1 MPFIHF
7 PKKNQEKP
15 PVDPEKRK
23 RQIAMVVSLNYAV
36 FFLMLYTW
44 LMGQLFLGNILWALG
59 MALIPLE
66 YILRGQDVQYMK
78 LMMGTAIVLMV
89 LSLARPAIPEGYTEY
104 VRMADLFLSVMVLI
118 TFYHKFFDGLTEKLV
133 QFAKKIFGAG

>member
-23 RQIAMVVSLNYAV
+23 RQIATVVSLNYAV

-89 LSLARPAIPEGYTEY
+89 LSLARPVIPEEYAEY
-104 VRMADLFLSVMVLI
+104 VRMADLFLSIMVLI

-133 QFAKKIFGAG
+133 QSVKKILGAG

>member
-36 FFLMLYTW
+36 FFLMLHTW

-66 YILRGQDVQYMK
+66 YILRGQDVQ
-78 LMMGTAIVLMV
+78 
-89 LSLARPAIPEGYTEY
+89 
-104 VRMADLFLSVMVLI
+104 
-118 TFYHKFFDGLTEKLV
+118 
-133 QFAKKIFGAG
+133 